1 MHGKNIVHFDV
12 KPENMLLKLCDKV
25 GSKILAICDFGASG
39 QDGDER
45 SFDFVEG
52 TPRYRS
58 PELARI
64 NNYPSLNRAPELAQ
78 SKALPGPG
86 KRRYKYTL
94 RKPADVWAFGVSIYA
109 VVDVTGKP
117 LFSRRSQGTYKDYAE
132 FFDKLKH
139 LASIST
145 TEPWC
150 QLDTNFRSVVFKM
163 FDVNPQERPLMSDVA
178 QACPDP

>member
-12 KPENMLLKLCDKV
+12 KPENMLLCDK
-25 GSKILAICDFGASG
+25 GDYKILEICDFGASG
-39 QDGDER
+39 HDGDER
-45 SFDFVEG
+45 SFDCVEG

-64 NNYPSLNRAPELAQ
+64 
-78 SKALPGPG
+78 KALPGPG

-150 QLDTNFRSVVFKM
+150 RLDTNFRSVVFKM